1 MDMDKVKRWGYVSR
15 SGNRYQCIFMDG
27 VVQAVGPLPSSG
39 NPGARSPRFKVDAES
54 EEEAKRKIEEIID
67 REG

>member
-1 MDMDKVKRWGYVSR
+1 MDKVKSWGYVSR
-15 SGNRYQCIFMDG
+15 RSGKKYDCIFFG
-27 VVQAVGPLPSSG
+27 KAVQAVGPLPSSG